1 MIKEQYKADLWLLL
15 ATFFWGITFV
25 TVKDAMRYAT
35 PLAFLG
41 LRFLLAGI
49 ILLPFCYKGMMRLDK
64 NGWRD
69 GIILGAFLFGGFALQ
84 TAGLV
89 HTTATRS
96 AFITG
101 LAVILVPVFS
111 IVMLKKQVDRWLVLG
126 TLLAAGGLFFLSRPA
141 GGGFDRGDIL
151 TALCAVCFAVE
162 IILVEIYTKRHAPM
176 DMVVVQIITA
186 VTLCAALAWV
196 FEKPALHINPSLWL
210 DLLITS
216 VLATAGSL
224 VIQFTWQRK
233 SNAARAAVI
242 YTLEPLFAALFAFII
257 LGETLGVLG
266 WLGAGMILAGML
278 ASELSKQ

>member
-1 MIKEQYKADLWLLL
+1 MIKEHYKADLWLLL
-15 ATFFWGITFV
+15 ATFFWGVTFV

-41 LRFLLAGI
+41 VRFLLAGVL
-49 ILLPFCYKGMMRLDK
+49 LLPFCYKAFARLDWK
-64 NGWRD
+64 GWRD
-69 GIILGAFLFGGFALQ
+69 GIILGAFLFGGFAFQ

-111 IVMLKKQVDRWLVLG
+111 IVMLKKQIDRWLVLG
-126 TLLAAGGLFFLSRPA
+126 ALLAAGGLYFLSRPA
-141 GGGFDRGDIL
+141 GGGFNTGDLL

-162 IILVEIYTKRHAPM
+162 IILVEIYTKRHAPI
-176 DMVVVQIITA
+176 DMMMAQILTT
-186 VTLCAALAWV
+186 VLLCGLLLWA
-196 FEKPALHINPSLWL
+196 FEKPVIRMNASLWL
-210 DLLITS
+210 DLFITS
-216 VLATAGSL
+216 VLATVGSL

-233 SNAARAAVI
+233 TDAARAAVI
-242 YTLEPLFAALFAFII
+242 YTMEPLFAGVFAFFVI
-257 LGETLGVLG
+257 GEQLNGYG
-266 WLGAGMILAGML
+266 WLGAGMIFVGML

>member
-1 MIKEQYKADLWLLL
+1 MIKEHYKADLWLLL

-25 TVKDAMRYAT
+25 TVKDAMRYAS

-41 LRFLLAGI
+41 VRFLLAGLL
-49 ILLPFCYKGMMRLDK
+49 LLPFCYKAFARLNK
-64 NGWRD
+64 KGWRD
-69 GIILGAFLFGGFALQ
+69 GIILGVFLFGGFAFQ

-111 IVMLKKQVDRWLVLG
+111 IVMLKKPVDRWLVLG
-126 TLLAAGGLFFLSRPA
+126 ALLAAGGLYFLSRPA
-141 GGGFDRGDIL
+141 GGGFNQGDLL

-162 IILVEIYTKRHAPM
+162 IILVEIYTKRHEPM
-176 DMVVVQIITA
+176 DMIMAQIVTT
-186 VTLCAALAWV
+186 VTLCAVLVWL
-196 FEKPALHINPSLWL
+196 FEKPVIRMNANLWL
-210 DLLITS
+210 DLFITS

-233 SNAARAAVI
+233 TDAARAAVI
-242 YTLEPLFAALFAFII
+242 YTMEPLFAGLFAFLVI
-257 LGETLGVLG
+257 GETMNSQG
-266 WLGAGMILAGML
+266 WLGAGMIMVGML

>member
-1 MIKEQYKADLWLLL
+1 MIKEHYKADLWLLL

-25 TVKDAMRYAT
+25 SVKDAMQYAT

-41 LRFLLAGI
+41 IRFLLAGLL
-49 ILLPFCYKGMMRLDK
+49 LLPFCYKAFTRLDWK
-64 NGWRD
+64 GWRD
-69 GIILGAFLFGGFALQ
+69 GIILGAFLFGGFAFQ

-101 LAVILVPVFS
+101 LAVVLVPVFS
-111 IVMLKKQVDRWLVLG
+111 IAMLKKKIDRWLVLG
-126 TLLAAGGLFFLSRPA
+126 ALLAAGGLYVLSRPA
-141 GGGFDRGDIL
+141 GGGFNQGDLL

-176 DMVVVQIITA
+176 DMVMVQVITT
-186 VTLCAALAWV
+186 VALSCLLVGA
-196 FEKPALHINPSLWL
+196 FERPAIHLNGSLWL

-216 VLATAGSL
+216 VLATVGSL
-224 VIQFTWQRK
+224 AIQFTQQRK
-233 SNAARAAVI
+233 TDAARAAVI
-242 YTLEPLFAALFAFII
+242 YTLEPLFAGLFAY
-257 LGETLGVLG
+257 LLMGETMNGHG
-266 WLGAGMILAGML
+266 WLGAGMIVAGML

>member
-1 MIKEQYKADLWLLL
+1 MIKEHYKADLWLLL
-15 ATFFWGITFV
+15 ATFFWGVTFV
-25 TVKDAMRYAT
+25 SVKDAMQYAT

-41 LRFLLAGI
+41 IRFLLAGL
-49 ILLPFCYKGMMRLDK
+49 ILLPFCYKSLAKMGWK
-64 NGWRD
+64 GWRD
-69 GIILGAFLFGGFALQ
+69 GVILGAFLFGGFAFQ

-111 IVMLKKQVDRWLVLG
+111 IAMLKKKVDRWLVLG
-126 TLLAAGGLFFLSRPA
+126 ALLAAAGLYFLSRPA
-141 GGGFDRGDIL
+141 GGGFNKGDLL

-176 DMVVVQIITA
+176 DMVMAQVATTV
-186 VTLCAALAWV
+186 ALSGLLLWA
-196 FEKPALHINPSLWL
+196 FEKPAVRMNGHLWL
-210 DLLITS
+210 DLFITS
-216 VLATAGSL
+216 VLATVGSL

-233 SNAARAAVI
+233 TDAARAAVI
-242 YTLEPLFAALFAFII
+242 YTLEPLFAGLFAF
-257 LGETLGVLG
+257 LLMGETMNGSG
-266 WLGAGMILAGML
+266 WLGAGMIVAGML